1 MDKNFLDHE
10 RFTKLRDLIN
20 VSALDDERS
29 VDSYFE
35 GILRGASKR
44 TPKGADITF
53 SSSERE
59 SLWSNEGLSQDP
71 PPPPVNTPFSTQGKW
86 WGI

>member
-1 MDKNFLDHE
+1 MERDDKTKGSNRVLTSVSVMDKNFLDHE

-59 SLWSNEGLSQDP
+59 SL
-71 PPPPVNTPFSTQGKW
+71 
-86 WGI
+86 